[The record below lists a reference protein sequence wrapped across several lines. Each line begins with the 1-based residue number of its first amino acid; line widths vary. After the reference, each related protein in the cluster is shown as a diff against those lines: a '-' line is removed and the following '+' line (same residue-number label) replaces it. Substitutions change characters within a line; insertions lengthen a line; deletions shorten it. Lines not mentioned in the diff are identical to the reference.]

1 VKAIILTQGGLALT
15 GQKSAEA
22 ILAGKSSEGPNI
34 KWGMKM
40 VSSRNISRRQKTH
53 TKRVYPEKKA
63 VQLPTNQGEP
73 NRYPVQ
79 TKGKSHGEQ
88 NNDLMEEVL
97 SRQNMLKAL
106 RRVEQNKGAPGIDN
120 LTIENLKPYLRQ
132 NWLSIKEQLLK
143 GDYKPQPVL
152 RVEIPKPNGGERLL
166 GIPTVIDRLIQQAL
180 LQILTDIFDP
190 GFSPFSFGFR
200 PNRSTH
206 DAVLKAKEYLEE
218 GYQWVVDLDIE
229 KFFDRINHDMLMA
242 RVARKI
248 KDKRILKLIR
258 LYLQSGVMVNG
269 VKMSTQ
275 EGTPQGGPLS
285 PLLANILLDDLD
297 KELEKRGHK
306 FVRYADDSNIY
317 LKSKRAGQRVME
329 SITNFLKVKL
339 RLKVN
344 LEKSAV
350 DITDKRKFL
359 GFNLY
364 HYQEGI
370 RIRIA
375 PQTIKRFKIK
385 ICEITSRSNG
395 QNIIKRILRLNL
407 YLRGWIQYFSL
418 SDTPYILK
426 MLEGWIRR
434 RLRMCLW
441 KQWKNVRTKY
451 RNLKKLG
458 LPDWAALSLANTRKA
473 FWHIAGD
480 SLNSALPNAYW
491 ANLRLMSL
499 TNRYCEIRSAL

>member
-1 VKAIILTQGGLALT
+1 
-15 GQKSAEA
+15 
-22 ILAGKSSEGPNI
+22 
-34 KWGMKM
+34 M
-40 VSSRNISRRQKTH
+40 VSSRNILRRQKTL
-53 TKRVYPEKKA
+53 KRAYPGKKA
-63 VQLPTNQGEP
+63 VQLPTTQGEP
-73 NRYPVQ
+73 NMYPVQ

-97 SRQNMLKAL
+97 SKQNMLKAL
-106 RRVEQNKGAPGIDN
+106 RRVDANKGAPGIDN
-120 LTIENLKPYLRQ
+120 LTVESLKPYLRQ
-132 NWLSIKEQLLK
+132 NWLSIREQLLK
-143 GDYKPQPVL
+143 GDYKPQSVL
-152 RVEIPKPNGGERLL
+152 RVEIPKPNGEKRLL

-200 PNRSTH
+200 PNRKAH
-206 DAVLKAKEYLEE
+206 DAVIKAKQYIEE

-229 KFFDRINHDMLMA
+229 KFFDHINHDMLMA
-242 RVARKI
+242 RVARKV

-269 VKMSTQ
+269 VKIQTR

-329 SITNFLKVKL
+329 SITTFLKVKL

-344 LEKSAV
+344 LQKSAIG
-350 DITDKRKFL
+350 ITDKRKFL

-364 HYQEGI
+364 HYHERI

-375 PQTIKRFKIK
+375 PQAIKRFKIK
-385 ICEITSRSNG
+385 IRQITSRSNG

-407 YLRGWIQYFSL
+407 YLRGWIQYFSI

-441 KQWKNVRTKY
+441 KQWKKVRTKY
-451 RNLKKLG
+451 RNLIKLG
-458 LPDWAALSLANTRKA
+458 LPDWAALRLAYTRKA
-473 FWHIAGD
+473 YWHIAGD
-480 SLNSALPNAYW
+480 SLNSALPNTYW
-491 ANLRLMSL
+491 ANLGLMSL
-499 TNRYCEIRSAL
+499 TNRYCVIRSAL

>member
-1 VKAIILTQGGLALT
+1 
-15 GQKSAEA
+15 
-22 ILAGKSSEGPNI
+22 
-34 KWGMKM
+34 M
-40 VSSRNISRRQKTH
+40 VSSRNISRRQKTL
-53 TKRVYPEKKA
+53 RRAYPEKKA

-73 NRYPVQ
+73 NMYPAQ
-79 TKGKSHGEQ
+79 TKDKSHGEQ
-88 NNDLMEEVL
+88 NSDLMEKAL

-106 RRVEQNKGAPGIDN
+106 RRVEKNKGAPGIDN
-120 LTIENLKPYLRQ
+120 LTVESLKPYLRQ

-143 GDYKPQPVL
+143 GDYKPRPVL
-152 RVEIPKPNGGERLL
+152 RVEIPKPNGGKRLL

-180 LQILTDIFDP
+180 LQILTEIFDP

-200 PNRSTH
+200 PNRKAH
-206 DAVLKAKEYLEE
+206 DAIRKAKQYIEE

-242 RVARKI
+242 RLARKV

-269 VKMSTQ
+269 VKMSTG

-297 KELEKRGHK
+297 KELEKRGHR

-317 LKSKRAGQRVME
+317 LKSKRAGQRVMK
-329 SITNFLKVKL
+329 SITTFLRVRL

-344 LEKSAV
+344 LQKSAV
-350 DITDKRKFL
+350 DISDKRKFL

-364 HYQEGI
+364 HYHESI

-375 PQTIKRFKIK
+375 PQIIKRFKIK
-385 ICEITSRSNG
+385 IREITSRSNG

-441 KQWKNVRTKY
+441 KQWKKIRTKY
-451 RNLKKLG
+451 RNLIKLG
-458 LPDWAALSLANTRKA
+458 LPDWAALRLAYTRKA
-473 FWHIAGD
+473 YWHIAGD

-491 ANLRLMSL
+491 ENLGLISL
-499 TNRYCEIRSAL
+499 TNRYREIRSAL

>member
-1 VKAIILTQGGLALT
+1 
-15 GQKSAEA
+15 
-22 ILAGKSSEGPNI
+22 
-34 KWGMKM
+34 M
-40 VSSRNISRRQKTH
+40 
-53 TKRVYPEKKA
+53 YPA
-63 VQLPTNQGEP
+63 
-73 NRYPVQ
+73 Q
-79 TKGKSHGEQ
+79 TKDKSRGEL

-106 RRVEQNKGAPGIDN
+106 RRVEKNKGAPGIDN
-120 LTIENLKPYLRQ
+120 LTVESLKPYLRQ
-132 NWLSIKEQLLK
+132 NWLSIRNKLLK
-143 GDYKPQPVL
+143 GEYKPQPVL
-152 RVEIPKPNGGERLL
+152 RVEIPKPNGGKRLL

-180 LQILTDIFDP
+180 LQVLTEIFDS

-200 PNRSTH
+200 PNQKAH
-206 DAVLKAKEYLEE
+206 DAVIKAKQYLEE
-218 GYQWVVDLDIE
+218 GYQWVIDLDLE
-229 KFFDRINHDMLMA
+229 RFFDHINHDMLMA
-242 RVARKI
+242 RVARKV

-258 LYLQSGVMVNG
+258 LYLNTGVMVNG
-269 VKMSTQ
+269 VKILTK

-297 KELEKRGHK
+297 KELERRGHK

-329 SITNFLKVKL
+329 SITIFLKVKL

-344 LEKSAV
+344 VQKSAV
-350 DITDKRKFL
+350 DISDNRKFL

-364 HYQEGI
+364 HYHEGI

-375 PQTIKRFKIK
+375 PQTIKRFKMK
-385 ICEITSRSNG
+385 IREITSRSNG

-418 SDTPYILK
+418 SDTPYILQR
-426 MLEGWIRR
+426 LEGWIRR

-441 KQWKNVRTKY
+441 KQWKKIRTKY
-451 RNLKKLG
+451 RNLVKLG
-458 LPDWAALSLANTRKA
+458 LPDWVALRLANTRKA
-473 FWHIAGD
+473 YWHIAGD

-491 ANLRLMSL
+491 ANLGLMSL